1 MALGNAFEQEGDL
14 VSAYSSYSHA
24 VELAPEDPSTWRA
37 LATFSVNNLV
47 DVDVTGLPAARK
59 LIGLA
64 PEDWQ
69 SYDLAGQA
77 AFLLDDYPSAED
89 YLKKAIQLA
98 PTQAAPALHLGLVY
112 LQSGVL
118 ASAYSYLNLA
128 KIYDPDGPYGW
139 QAGRLL
145 EQFFP

>member
-1 MALGNAFEQEGDL
+1 
-14 VSAYSSYSHA
+14 
-24 VELAPEDPSTWRA
+24 
-37 LATFSVNNLV
+37 VNNLV

-118 ASAYSYLNLA
+118 SSAYSYLNLA
-128 KIYDPDGPYGW
+128 KIYDPDGSYGW